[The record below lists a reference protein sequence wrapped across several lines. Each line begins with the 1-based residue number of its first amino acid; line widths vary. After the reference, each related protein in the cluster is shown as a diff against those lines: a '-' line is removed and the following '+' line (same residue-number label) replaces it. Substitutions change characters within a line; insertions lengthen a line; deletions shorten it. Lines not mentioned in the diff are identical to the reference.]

1 MNCKSAYL
9 NEEFK
14 EDILNIINETD
25 DLYEALN
32 ENNIYDY
39 HYCLNYLRENLFL
52 WYPFKEN
59 GSLLEIGAG
68 CGQLTNLF
76 CEKLNKVV
84 SVEIDDVLVEIIKK
98 RCTSDNLTVLRNE
111 FSDIET
117 EEKFDYIVLCD
128 IFEYVKHF
136 SMRKNPYADYLS
148 YLKRFL
154 KDDGV
159 ILIAISN
166 RLGLKYFAGF
176 QEEHLGRYFVGID
189 DYPNVDFVRTFSK
202 TELEDLITSVGFTN
216 YKFFYPFPDHRF
228 PDVISTDD
236 FINKIPYAR
245 LPVYFDKRS
254 RFFREHKLNQK
265 LAKDNISQY
274 FSNSF
279 LLEIRNNDEKRDTD
293 NLKYLKLSPNRNKE
307 FRTITSIHLE
317 DDKLD
322 VTKIPISPDSI
333 NHLKNMHE
341 ACEYN
346 FGKIK
351 FLDNSFDGEKF
362 TYPFIENENLEK
374 YLIDAIIANDK
385 DEFYRLLEYFY
396 NALFYESYVSKD
408 YAKGEFLE
416 VFKTPSDIAFHC
428 HDIANIDVIFSNLFI
443 IDDELVTIDYEW
455 FFKFP
460 IPLEYIF
467 YRVIRHHNVTNP
479 LFKDF
484 ASIEDIFIYF
494 DLDVENMA
502 LFKEWELNFAGYV
515 YSNLIRPKVENIPRR
530 SIQRIDDIESINK
543 EMLSMKHSHSWKIT
557 KPLRKVISLIKRR

>member
-166 RLGLKYFAGF
+166 
-176 QEEHLGRYFVGID
+176 
-189 DYPNVDFVRTFSK
+189 
-202 TELEDLITSVGFTN
+202 

-293 NLKYLKLSPNRNKE
+293 DLKYLKLSPNRNKE
-307 FRTITSIHLE
+307 FRTITSIHQTL
-317 DDKLD
+317 
-322 VTKIPISPDSI
+322 
-333 NHLKNMHE
+333 
-341 ACEYN
+341 
-346 FGKIK
+346 
-351 FLDNSFDGEKF
+351 
-362 TYPFIENENLEK
+362 
-374 YLIDAIIANDK
+374 
-385 DEFYRLLEYFY
+385 
-396 NALFYESYVSKD
+396 
-408 YAKGEFLE
+408 
-416 VFKTPSDIAFHC
+416 
-428 HDIANIDVIFSNLFI
+428 
-443 IDDELVTIDYEW
+443 
-455 FFKFP
+455 
-460 IPLEYIF
+460 
-467 YRVIRHHNVTNP
+467 
-479 LFKDF
+479 
-484 ASIEDIFIYF
+484 
-494 DLDVENMA
+494 
-502 LFKEWELNFAGYV
+502 
-515 YSNLIRPKVENIPRR
+515 
-530 SIQRIDDIESINK
+530 
-543 EMLSMKHSHSWKIT
+543 
-557 KPLRKVISLIKRR
+557 